1 MQAVFPSLV
10 GGTQIRTNK
19 FLVGQ
24 TELVLAKNVSSEI
37 LGSWKSRDGI
47 EQTGDTLET
56 DKDITGLF
64 GDQNTDGKHLAVVN
78 ESGDSHAVLKW
89 NNSGT
94 WTNVGGATSLPADAD
109 VNFVSF
115 LDQTYMFGA
124 NSSNEYLTTATID
137 GTTYS
142 GESSFPKARYGII
155 YFDTL
160 YLFDCEV
167 GGVRY
172 SNRGYYS
179 SIPAYDSGWSI
190 SFDTTTDYLSPS
202 TGDGDSITG
211 VAESYGRL
219 LVFKNYSI
227 FTWDNYNLLPVDGIG
242 CTSPK
247 SIVEVDKKN
256 IYFVHRS
263 SRDQGMYIW
272 DGTQATKMS
281 RALDPFFNG
290 SSGDSVGGFYQNH
303 VYEFIGDVTLD
314 ADIAEYY
321 GLDASLTNV
330 MIDYSVLD
338 TLFTIHT
345 LPYEITSMAPLDND
359 LYMGAS
365 NGEVYKWDSGTSDN
379 NNNIESEVTSHNFY
393 GLSSAEFNL
402 RKTFNKVIVNMHK
415 PNVAKAFYSIDNGA
429 WKSLGQLK
437 EKVNVFSIAQ
447 KGYGIKIK
455 VTSNFSDFI
464 YEGYAIDYDLE
475 TPLRSK

>member
-1 MQAVFPSLV
+1 MRAVFPSLV

-24 TELVLAKNVSSEI
+24 TELVLAKNVSSEF

-47 EQTGDTLET
+47 TQTGDTLEAG
-56 DKDITGLF
+56 KDITGLF
-64 GDQNTDGKHLAVVN
+64 GDQNTAGKHLAVVN
-78 ESGDSHAVLKW
+78 NAGGTNAILKW
-89 NNSGT
+89 NSAGT
-94 WTNVGGATSLPADAD
+94 WTNVTGATTLPAGAD

-124 NSSNEYLTTATID
+124 NSANSYLTTASIS

-142 GESSFPKARYGII
+142 SEASFPKARYGIV

-172 SNRGYYS
+172 ANRGYYS
-179 SIPAYDSGWSI
+179 SIPAYSAGWSI
-190 SFDTTTDYLSPS
+190 SFTTATDYISPS

-211 VAESYGRL
+211 VGESYGRL
-219 LVFKNYSI
+219 VIFKNYSV
-227 FTWDNYNLLPVDGIG
+227 FTWDNYNLMKVDGIG

-263 SRDQGMYIW
+263 SRDQGMYVW

-281 RALDPFFNG
+281 RALDPFFDG
-290 SSGDSVGGFYQNH
+290 SSGNSIGGFYKNH

-314 ADIAEYY
+314 DDVAEYY
-321 GLDASLTNV
+321 GIDASLSNV
-330 MIDYSVLD
+330 MIDYSTLD
-338 TLFTIHT
+338 NLFTIHT

-359 LYMGAS
+359 LYMGAA
-365 NGEVYKWDSGTSDN
+365 NGEVFKWDSGVSDDGDN
-379 NNNIESEVTSHNFY
+379 VESEVIGHNFY
-393 GLSSAEFNL
+393 GLTSEEFNL
-402 RKTFNKVIVNMHK
+402 RKTFNRIIINMHK
-415 PNVAKAFYSIDNGA
+415 PNSAKVFYSVDNGD
-429 WKSLGQLK
+429 WESLGQLK
-437 EKVNVFSIAQ
+437 GKVNVFSISE

-464 YEGYAIDYDLE
+464 YEGYEIGYDLE